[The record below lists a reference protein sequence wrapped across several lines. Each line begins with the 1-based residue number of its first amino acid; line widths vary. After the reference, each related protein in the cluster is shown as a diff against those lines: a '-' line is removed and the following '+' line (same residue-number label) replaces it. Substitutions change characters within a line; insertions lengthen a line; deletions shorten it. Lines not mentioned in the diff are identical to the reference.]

1 MLHTRVAGGTRAGW
15 KRPPKAQAKQDWE
28 CSRCHARNKFYWTNC
43 PNCGA
48 KRED

>member
-1 MLHTRVAGGTRAGW
+1 MLVTRVAGGTNAGW
-15 KRPPKAQAKQDWE
+15 KRAPKAQAKIDWE
-28 CSRCHARNKFYWTNC
+28 CPKCRARNKFYWTNC